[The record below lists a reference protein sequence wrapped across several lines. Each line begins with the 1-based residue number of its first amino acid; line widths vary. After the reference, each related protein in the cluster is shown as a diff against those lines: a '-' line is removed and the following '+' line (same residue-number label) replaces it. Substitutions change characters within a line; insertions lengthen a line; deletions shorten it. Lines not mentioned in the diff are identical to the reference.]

1 MPIRIEF
8 HYRPALVRK
17 MTISAAEGA
26 IVAGVIMYFIYPLDS
41 AVLGAFAGAAGGSGM
56 TLLFD
61 LNTRRR
67 ARRDGAENETAY
79 QVALEETR
87 ADVKD
92 RSLNSP
98 RAPTR

>member
-1 MPIRIEF
+1 MPVRVEF

-26 IVAGVIMYFIYPLDS
+26 IVGAAITYFVPPSDNVL
-41 AVLGAFAGAAGGSGM
+41 LGALIGAVSWSGM

-67 ARRDGAENETAY
+67 ARRARVANDAAY
-79 QVALEETR
+79 QVALAETR
-87 ADVKD
+87 AGAQE
-92 RSLNSP
+92 RSP
-98 RAPTR
+98 ATTGIRTK